1 MLTELGKRIDLNT
14 DLFNKEL
21 PNIKKTLSK
30 INSIFE
36 IKSTLKA
43 MNKRLYDTEEH
54 IRIADIKKDF
64 KNEYNISDLSH
75 NNKLG
80 NIHIIRVP

>member
-1 MLTELGKRIDLNT
+1 MLNELGKRIDLNT

-36 IKSTLKA
+36 IKSTLEA
-43 MNKRLYDTEEH
+43 MNKRLHDTE
-54 IRIADIKKDF
+54 
-64 KNEYNISDLSH
+64 
-75 NNKLG
+75 
-80 NIHIIRVP
+80 